1 VLEISALEG
10 LQKEGGL
17 IGIGGVREQ
26 IERGRRRGEG
36 REGDPSRLY
45 EKVAEGSWFIVRS
58 D

>member
-36 REGDPSRLY
+36 REGGRPIKTVR
-45 EKVAEGSWFIVRS
+45 EGS
-58 D
+58 